1 METTFTKI
9 NFSIIGNCAL
19 FIKNNGQELR
29 NIFKDYEVSTR
40 DENLPD
46 GTTATSL
53 LFKKGAVS
61 LRFTPARVDCEILAS
76 SKDTQLKDYLDYA
89 CDFFERLK
97 SLSPPLIGNRIAIVA
112 QCFIDNTQCK
122 AVEYLTGKMGL
133 GYAFGICNELHFKIN
148 SPKIG
153 FERLNCV
160 LNVDM
165 GEAKNNKTGEVTKV
179 LIASIDVNTLAENKA
194 ERFTPANARPLF
206 TELLKIAETQMQ
218 TLKKF

>member
-1 METTFTKI
+1 MEITFTRI

-19 FIKNNGQELR
+19 FIKDNGQELR

-53 LFKKGAVS
+53 LFKKRAAS
-61 LRFTPARVDCEILAS
+61 LRFTPVRVDCDIIAS
-76 SKDTQLKDYLDYA
+76 SNNTLKDYLYYA

-179 LIASIDVNTLAENKA
+179 LLASIDVNTLAENNA
-194 ERFTPANARPLF
+194 ERFTPAKVRPLF
-206 TELLKIAETQMQ
+206 TELLKIAENQMQ
-218 TLKKF
+218 VLKKF